1 MGEGVYLPTAQAL
14 ATAPVRAPGWI
25 SVMNGSGDAC
35 KNGQAHSLE
44 FGYGFGHAEGRGGL
58 IGYGTGCGRD
68 EVDDT
73 GSGRGDGNDRVLGM
87 SLT

>member
-1 MGEGVYLPTAQAL
+1 MEQVVCSLTVQAL
-14 ATAPVRAPGWI
+14 ATAPGTAPGWI

-35 KNGQAHSLE
+35 KNGHDHRLE

-68 EVDDT
+68 EVYDVA
-73 GSGRGDGNDRVLGM
+73 SGRGDGNGRYEEIQF
-87 SLT
+87 